1 MNKNGFDKELL
12 EFSSVMHSG
21 YLFIVSNAG
30 KVIALLTIIV
40 TALVTFTDVSFQS
53 FGSESFTTSLII
65 MLISSYIVYFSL
77 EESGEALGKESE
89 EYRSSLLGYREAKAA
104 LSPDSI
110 GDLRAFCLEYATS
123 ELDYRR
129 KNFLMEKGY
138 STEEYEAYRRGESV
152 SKRAKRAFLRAD
164 SMRAIRLTPATLLSG
179 ERDGSYSEFERPE
192 KKKLATALRILIP
205 STACMIFTISV
216 ILTAKGELSASV
228 IIDGILKL
236 SALPIIG
243 FRAYSA
249 GYSYSKNEKS
259 LWLQMRARLLSSVVN
274 QKEKNNA

>member
-1 MNKNGFDKELL
+1 MNKQSFDKEVL

-21 YLFIVSNAG
+21 YLFMVSNAG

-40 TALVTFTDVSFQS
+40 TALVTFTDVSFKS
-53 FGSESFTTSLII
+53 FGTEGFTSSLII

-89 EYRSSLLGYREAKAA
+89 EYRLALSNYREAKKCI
-104 LSPDSI
+104 SPDSV
-110 GDLRAFCLEYATS
+110 GVLRDFCSEYALS

-129 KNFLMEKGY
+129 KNFLMEKGF
-138 STEEYEAYRRGESV
+138 SIEEYEAYRGGKEVTKKARRIFRRV
-152 SKRAKRAFLRAD
+152 DA
-164 SMRAIRLTPATLLSG
+164 MRAVRLTPATLLSG
-179 ERDGSYSEFERPE
+179 EREGVYSELEHPE
-192 KKKLATALRILIP
+192 KKKVATALRILVP

-236 SALPIIG
+236 CSLPIIG

-249 GYSYSKNEKS
+249 GYHYAKSEKS
-259 LWLQMRARLLSSVVN
+259 LWLETRARLLSSFVK
-274 QKEKNNA
+274 QKEI